1 MAEPRPENLL
11 TELEPL
17 IANLGYRIVECDAGR
32 VKRRLQVRLILYKD
46 GGVGI
51 DDCVRVH
58 KLLYPRLEM
67 MYDRED
73 VALEV
78 TSPGITRTFK
88 SLREYDIFRG
98 HPVRILPEDS
108 SDWIRGII
116 REVEDGRL
124 MLEDPAGDVREWD
137 LRAIRKG
144 KLDY

>member
-1 MAEPRPENLL
+1 MAEPGPEDLL

-32 VKRRLQVRLILYKD
+32 VKRRWHVRLMLYKD

-51 DDCVRVH
+51 DDCVKVH

-67 MYDRED
+67 KYDRED
-73 VALEV
+73 IALEV

-88 SLREYDIFRG
+88 SLREYEIFRG

-108 SDWIRGII
+108 SDWIRGVI

-124 MLEDPAGDVREWD
+124 KLEDTAGAVREWE
-137 LRAIRKG
+137 LRTIRKG